1 MSGDYGYAKPPTETV
16 PTVYNGLRLTAVLEE
31 KRGPMGTTLRWRS
44 ADLDVLPDDGKRYEI
59 IDGELYVSRQ
69 PGYHHQYACSQ
80 LNIALGVW
88 SNQTNVGVTLQ
99 APGVI
104 FADDDDVVPDV
115 VWISHERLATAL
127 DQAGHLHTAPELVVE
142 VLSPGSA
149 NERRDR
155 EVKLKLYSRRGVLEY
170 WIVDW
175 QQRKVEVYRRQEQ
188 ALSLIATLY
197 ATDTL
202 TSPMLP
208 GFACP
213 VTQLFGDMQP
223 LSQR

>member
-1 MSGDYGYAKPPTETV
+1 
-16 PTVYNGLRLTAVLEE
+16 
-31 KRGPMGTTLRWRS
+31 MGTPLRWTS

-59 IDGELYVSRQ
+59 VDGEIYVSRQ

-99 APGVI
+99 ASGVI

-170 WIVDW
+170 WLVDW
-175 QQRKVEVYRRQEQ
+175 PQRQVEVYRRQEQ
-188 ALSLIATLY
+188 ALHLVATLY
-197 ATDTL
+197 AMDTL

-213 VTQLFGDMQP
+213 VTQLFGDIQP
-223 LSQR
+223 LSQH

>member
-1 MSGDYGYAKPPTETV
+1 
-16 PTVYNGLRLTAVLEE
+16 
-31 KRGPMGTTLRWRS
+31 MGTNQRWTS

-69 PGYHHQYACSQ
+69 PGYPHQYACSQ

-104 FADDDDVVPDV
+104 FADDDDVAPDV

-175 QQRKVEVYRRQEQ
+175 QQRKVEVYHRQEQ
-188 ALSLIATLY
+188 TLHLVATLY

-213 VTQLFGDMQP
+213 VTQLFGDIQP
-223 LSQR
+223 LSRR